1 VNCQERSL
9 SLELKFFSIL
19 IIFLTPIIFS
29 GCRPGNTDTENQVAS
44 VSQFPEF
51 ERNEHIAQNDVWMPY
66 RILYPEPYDST
77 KKYPLVIFLHG
88 VGERG
93 GDNEKQLVHGAS
105 LFLKEDN
112 RKKYPCVVIFPQ
124 CPNEGYW
131 ASAKIDRSTKPVT
144 FDFDYSRNP
153 TPSLFAAMEIM
164 DKTIRE
170 ERVDRLRVYILGL
183 SMGGMGTFEA
193 IHRYPEKFAAAV
205 PICGGGD
212 TLRYT
217 KKVKGFPFFIFHGEE
232 DNVVSVDHSR
242 RMVDKLRKLGAKV
255 RYVEYPDVKHASWNN
270 ALAEDDLLP
279 WLFSQVASD

>member
-1 VNCQERSL
+1 LTCHERSL
-9 SLELKFFSIL
+9 PLALKSFSI
-19 IIFLTPIIFS
+19 IIFFTVIIFS
-29 GCRPGNTDTENQVAS
+29 SCKPGNTDAGNVDS

-51 ERNEHIAQNDVWMPY
+51 EKREHITKNGVWMPY
-66 RILYPEPYDST
+66 RILYPEAYDSA

-105 LFLKEDN
+105 IFLKKDN
-112 RKKYPCVVIFPQ
+112 RKKYPCIVIFPQ

-153 TPSLFAAMEIM
+153 TPSLFAAIEIM

-170 ERVDRLRVYILGL
+170 ERVDSSRVYIMGL

-212 TLRYT
+212 TLRYS
-217 KKVKGFPFFIFHGEE
+217 KKVRAFPFFIFHGEE

-255 RYVEYPDVKHASWNN
+255 RYVEYPGVKHSSWKD
-270 ALAEDDLLP
+270 AFAEDDLLP